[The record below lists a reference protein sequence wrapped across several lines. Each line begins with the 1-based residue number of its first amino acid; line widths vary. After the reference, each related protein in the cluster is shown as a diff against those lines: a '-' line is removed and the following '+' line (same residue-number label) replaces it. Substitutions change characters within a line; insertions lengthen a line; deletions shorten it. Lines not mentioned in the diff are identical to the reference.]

1 MRTSEATGR
10 SPCACEGSQ
19 DVVLEMTESL
29 KVFISRAGPEVWSE
43 ESKPGAGRQAMMVLV
58 RDGGE
63 AGFGAMGKK
72 VTFLG

>member
-1 MRTSEATGR
+1 M
-10 SPCACEGSQ
+10 
-19 DVVLEMTESL
+19 
-29 KVFISRAGPEVWSE
+29 WSE

-63 AGFGAMGKK
+63 AGFEAMGKK